1 MNMSGRETQKPQLD
15 TALLRLAELGH
26 QLQLERGCTAL
37 FLDSAGE
44 LFHNEWRDQ
53 CKETDLAVQELNK
66 CQQGDQPGKTN
77 GEAISKKIQ
86 LILSEVENLE
96 DHRRQIA
103 SFDIGFAKAI
113 NHYTYTLLSPILDL
127 KVEIALMIAVGE
139 PAKVTAY
146 SNLLQWKERVGR
158 ERAWGVHGFYS
169 GVFRNREFSERMRTL
184 IEEQKAYRR
193 SFLSL
198 ASDEHS
204 QFLDSVFEGYVMQCV
219 EELHKM
225 LDQPESA
232 DELEALSPITWFRL
246 LTGKVERLKLVEN
259 KLVQDFCAKPE
270 KVSVKTSNFSANSAQ
285 LDKYMPLI
293 QALPAFSKLDRN
305 ELDSLLSHA
314 DVREAKKGKLLFLQ
328 SEPLS
333 RMYLILSGWVKLYKG
348 TDAGNEAVLQMLSAG
363 DSVMEASVFLDIP
376 SVASAQVVEDA
387 ILLSLP
393 APVVR
398 QVLQENKSFALNML
412 GNLSL
417 RSQNLIRQIE
427 HSRLRKASERVGWFL
442 LKLGLEEGNENATCI
457 RLPYDKSL
465 IASYLDMTPET
476 FSRTLKKFRDRGF
489 HIENDTV
496 TQPDPKALC
505 AYCDPSLADACKFRD
520 DPDCPGTYL

>member
-1 MNMSGRETQKPQLD
+1 MSGHTTQKLQLD
-15 TALLRLAELGH
+15 TALLKLANLAH
-26 QLQLERGCTAL
+26 HLQLERGCTAL

-44 LFHNEWRDQ
+44 LFHDEWRKQ
-53 CKETDLAVQELNK
+53 CKDTDLVVQHLREFPYGNR
-66 CQQGDQPGKTN
+66 PGEIN
-77 GEAISKKIQ
+77 GEMVLKKIQ
-86 LILSEVENLE
+86 LILDEVETLE
-96 DHRRQIA
+96 DHRRQVA
-103 SFDIGFAKAI
+103 RFNIGFAKAI
-113 NHYTYTLLSPILDL
+113 NHYTYTLLSRILDL
-127 KVEIALMIAVGE
+127 KVEIALMIATGE
-139 PAKVTAY
+139 PAKITAY

-158 ERAWGVHGFYS
+158 ERAWGAHGFCS

-198 ASDEHS
+198 ASEEHS
-204 QFLDSVFEGYVMQCV
+204 QFLDTVFEGYVMQCV
-219 EELHKM
+219 DELHKM

-232 DELEALSPITWFRL
+232 DELEALSPVTWFRL
-246 LTGKVERLKLVEN
+246 LTGKVERLKLVEDM
-259 KLVQDFCAKPE
+259 LVQDFCAQPE
-270 KVSVKTSNFSANSAQ
+270 KTPGKVSNFSANSAQ

-293 QALPAFSKLDRN
+293 QALPAFSKLDRS

-348 TDAGNEAVLQMLSAG
+348 TDAGDEAVLQMLSAG

-376 SVASAQVVEDA
+376 TVASAQVVEDS

-442 LKLGLEEGNENATCI
+442 LKLGMEEGNQNATCI

-476 FSRTLKKFRDRGF
+476 FSRTLKKFRQRGF

-496 TQPDPKALC
+496 TQPDPRALC